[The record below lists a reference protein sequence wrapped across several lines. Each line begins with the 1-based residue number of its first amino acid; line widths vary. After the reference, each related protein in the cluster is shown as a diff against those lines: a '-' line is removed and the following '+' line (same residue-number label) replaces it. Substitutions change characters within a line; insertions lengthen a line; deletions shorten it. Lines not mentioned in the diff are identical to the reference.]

1 MQGLP
6 KSIEVEY
13 TKSVQIFRLADSLL
27 NISVVNPL
35 PKEGATDL
43 VYLFHCQVA
52 SGKMVR

>member
-6 KSIEVEY
+6 KSIDVEY
-13 TKSVQIFRLADSLL
+13 TKSIQIFRLADSLL

-43 VYLFHCQVA
+43 VYLFIV
-52 SGKMVR
+52 KLLEERW